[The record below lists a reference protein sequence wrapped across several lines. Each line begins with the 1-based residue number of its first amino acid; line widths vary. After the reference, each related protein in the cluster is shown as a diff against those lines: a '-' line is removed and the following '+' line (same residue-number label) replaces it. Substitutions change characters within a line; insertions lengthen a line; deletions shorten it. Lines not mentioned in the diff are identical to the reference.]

1 MKNIFRTAPLAYA
14 LLFLSAF
21 VLCPPHVMAASEDAP
36 DRIALEASSESLTW
50 QLLSPA
56 KAGTSLVEIVLKDK
70 EGNLVADKNM
80 TGELW
85 MPEMPM
91 KGYPVSLLFT
101 DAERVGVYGC
111 LAQYMHGGLWRITA
125 KVELGCGRTEQVQF
139 DLTLA
144 D

>member
-1 MKNIFRTAPLAYA
+1 MKNLFRIASLAFA
-14 LLFLSAF
+14 LLFLAAF
-21 VLCPPHVMAASEDAP
+21 ALCPSRAMAAPEEAP
-36 DRIALEASSESLTW
+36 DRISLEASSESLTW

-56 KAGTSLVEIVLKDK
+56 KAGTSLVEIILKDK

-101 DAERVGVYGC
+101 DVERVGVYGC
-111 LAQYMHGGLWRITA
+111 LAQYMHGGLWRIA
-125 KVELGCGRTEQVQF
+125 ARVDLGDGKTEQVEF